1 MNLTLTGK
9 HALVTGGSRGIGR
22 AIVLALARA
31 GADVLACHQNP
42 SAQADQLAAELK
54 RTDGDHH
61 LLQADVTDPVD
72 VDRLV
77 EEARI
82 RYGSLDVVVHN
93 AGVISHVPLPELTAA
108 EWHRVLD
115 TSLTAA
121 FTVLQKTLPL
131 YGQRAS
137 VVLIG
142 SRAAARGIPLRAH
155 YTAAKAGLEGFARSA
170 AKELGGRGVRVNV
183 IAPGVIDSD
192 DIKAIPADRRAE
204 LVARYSEKT
213 AIGRLG
219 ETEEVAG
226 AAVFLASDL
235 SSYVTGQTLNV
246 DGGI

>member
-1 MNLTLTGK
+1 MNLPLTGR
-9 HALVTGGSRGIGR
+9 HALVTGGSRGIGK

-42 SAQADQLAAELK
+42 SAQADQLALELK
-54 RTDGDHH
+54 RTEGDHH
-61 LLQADVTDPVD
+61 LLQADITDPAD

-77 EEARI
+77 NEAKT
-82 RYGSLDVVVHN
+82 RYGSLEIVVHN
-93 AGVISHVPLPELTAA
+93 AGVISHVPLPQLELA

-121 FTVLQKTLPL
+121 FAVVQKTLPL
-131 YGQRAS
+131 YGERAS
-137 VVLIG
+137 VILIG
-142 SRAAARGIPLRAH
+142 SRSAARGIALRSH

-192 DIKAIPADRRAE
+192 DAKAIPAEQRAQ
-204 LVARYSEKT
+204 LVARYGDKT
-213 AIGRLG
+213 ALGRLG
-219 ETEEVAG
+219 EPDEIAG
-226 AAVFLASDL
+226 AAVFLAGDL
-235 SSYVTGQTLNV
+235 SSYVTGQTINV

>member
-1 MNLTLTGK
+1 MNPTLTGK

-42 SAQADQLAAELK
+42 SAEADQLAAELK
-54 RTDGDHH
+54 RTEGDHH
-61 LLQADVTDPVD
+61 LLQADITDPVD

-77 EEARI
+77 DEART
-82 RYGSLDVVVHN
+82 RYGSLEIVVHN
-93 AGVISHVPLPELTAA
+93 AGVISHVPLPELELAD
-108 EWHRVLD
+108 WHRVLD

-121 FTVLQKTLPL
+121 FVVVQKTLPL
-131 YGQRAS
+131 YGEQSS
-137 VVLIG
+137 VILIG
-142 SRAAARGIPLRAH
+142 SRSAARGIPLRSH

-192 DIKAIPADRRAE
+192 DTKAIPAEQRAQ
-204 LVARYSEKT
+204 LIARYGEKT
-213 AIGRLG
+213 ALGRLG
-219 ETEEVAG
+219 ETDEIAD
-226 AAVFLASDL
+226 AAVFLAGNL
-235 SSYVTGQTLNV
+235 SSYVTGQTINV

>member
-1 MNLTLTGK
+1 MNLPLTGK

-22 AIVLALARA
+22 AIVLALARS
-31 GADVLACHQNP
+31 GADVLACHQYP
-42 SAQADQLAAELK
+42 SAQADQLANELK
-54 RTDGDHH
+54 KIDGDHH
-61 LLQADVTDPVD
+61 LLRADVNNPAD
-72 VDRLV
+72 VDRLAD
-77 EEARI
+77 EAKA

-93 AGVISHVPLPELTAA
+93 AGVISHVPLSELELE

-121 FTVLQKTLPL
+121 FMVVQKTLPL
-131 YGQRAS
+131 YGERSS
-137 VVLIG
+137 VILIG
-142 SRAAARGIPLRAH
+142 SRSAARGIALRSH

-192 DIKAIPADRRAE
+192 DTKAILAERRAQ

-213 AIGRLG
+213 ALGRLG
-219 ETEEVAG
+219 ATDEIAD
-226 AAVFLASDL
+226 AALFLAGDL
-235 SSYVTGQTLNV
+235 SSYVTGQTINV

>member
-1 MNLTLTGK
+1 MNLALTGK

-22 AIVLALARA
+22 AIALALARA

-54 RTDGDHH
+54 GTDGDHH
-61 LLQADVTDPVD
+61 LLQADVNDPAD

-77 EEARI
+77 EEVRT
-82 RYGSLDVVVHN
+82 RYGSLDIVVHN
-93 AGVISHVPLPELTAA
+93 AGVISHIPLLELEAA

-131 YGQRAS
+131 YGDRSS

-142 SRAAARGIPLRAH
+142 SRAAARGIPLRSH
-155 YTAAKAGLEGFARSA
+155 YTAAKSGLEGFARSA
-170 AKELGGRGVRVNV
+170 AKELGARGVRINV

-192 DIKAIPADRRAE
+192 DSKALPAERRSQ
-204 LVARYSEKT
+204 LVAVYSEKT
-213 AIGRLG
+213 ALGRLG
-219 ETEEVAG
+219 ETEEIAGVAL
-226 AAVFLASDL
+226 FLASDL
-235 SSYVTGQTLNV
+235 SSYVTGQTINV

>member
-22 AIVLALARA
+22 AIALALARS
-31 GADVLACHQNP
+31 GATVLACHQNP

-54 RTDGDHH
+54 ETGGDHQ
-61 LLQADVTDPVD
+61 LVRADVNDPAD

-77 EEARI
+77 SEARA

-93 AGVISHVPLPELTAA
+93 AGVISHIPLPELEPA
-108 EWHRVLD
+108 EWHRVLN

-121 FTVLQKTLPL
+121 FTVVQKTLPL
-131 YGQRAS
+131 FGERSS

-142 SRAAARGIPLRAH
+142 SRAAARGIPLRSH

-170 AKELGGRGVRVNV
+170 AMELGGRGVRVNV

-192 DIKAIPADRRAE
+192 DTKAIPAERRAQ
-204 LVARYSEKT
+204 LIARYQAMT
-213 AIGRLG
+213 ALGRLG
-219 ETEEVAG
+219 ETKEIAG
-226 AAVFLASDL
+226 AALFLASDL
-235 SSYVTGQTLNV
+235 SSYVTGQTINV

>member
-1 MNLTLTGK
+1 MNVTLTGK

-77 EEARI
+77 EEART

-93 AGVISHVPLPELTAA
+93 AGVISHVPLPELRAA

-131 YGQRAS
+131 YGKGAS